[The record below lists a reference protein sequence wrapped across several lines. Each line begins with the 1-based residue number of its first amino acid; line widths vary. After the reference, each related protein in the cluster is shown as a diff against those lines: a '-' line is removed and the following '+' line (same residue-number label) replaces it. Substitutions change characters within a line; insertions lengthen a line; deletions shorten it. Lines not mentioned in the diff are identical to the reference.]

1 MHPEIPSPKR
11 SKRTLASLGIEGSPR
26 GAEALPAMLPAA
38 APLDLYLNYLRLE
51 RGLSANS
58 LEAYRHDIEK
68 FEGYLRSKDNLK
80 PSIRANNAS
89 SRDVEHFIRELG
101 EIGLARTSMVRIVSG
116 LRGFYKFLLTE
127 RMILSDPT
135 ENLELKP
142 PRRALPEVLSIA
154 EMEAILAAPD
164 LATSKGVRDRALLEF
179 LYASGARVSEATGL
193 RMSQL
198 FLKDGLVKLFGKG
211 SKERIVPI
219 GKMAR
224 EAMDNYLSR
233 VRPLFLR
240 ADRRTDAV
248 FLNQERGRALSRMSV
263 WNLVREY
270 AAQARVERPL
280 SPHTFRHS
288 FATHLLEGGA
298 DLRIVQEMLGH
309 ADISTTEIYTHID
322 RAYLQEVHRTFHP
335 RG

>member
-1 MHPEIPSPKR
+1 MESVSSRPKR
-11 SKRTLASLGIEGSPR
+11 SKRTLASLASETPEVSPHSS
-26 GAEALPAMLPAA
+26 AS
-38 APLDLYLNYLRLE
+38 PLDHYLNYLRLE
-51 RGLSANS
+51 RGLAANS
-58 LEAYRHDIEK
+58 LEAYRRDVEK
-68 FEGYLRSKDNLK
+68 FEQYLVTKERTVKRTA
-80 PSIRANNAS
+80 IHATAN
-89 SRDVEHFIRELG
+89 DTEQFIRELG
-101 EIGLARTSMVRIVSG
+101 EAGLARTSMVRIVSG
-116 LRGFYKFLLTE
+116 LRGFYKFLLRE
-127 RMILSDPT
+127 RMIHSDPT
-135 ENLELKP
+135 EHLELKP
-142 PRRALPEVLSIA
+142 PRRGLPEVLSIS

-164 LATSKGVRDRALLEF
+164 ISTSKGIRDRALLEF
-179 LYASGARVSEATGL
+179 LYATGARVSEATGL
-193 RMSQL
+193 RLSQL

-219 GKMAR
+219 GKMAQN
-224 EAMDNYLSR
+224 AMDVYLSK
-233 VRPLFLR
+233 VRPIFVR
-240 ADRRTDAV
+240 SGKRTDAV
-248 FLNQERGRALSRMSV
+248 FLNQERGTALSRMSV

-270 AAQARVERPL
+270 AREARIEKPL